1 MELQFH
7 PGPDDGQTNCP
18 KRVEFHDKITLWN

>member
-7 PGPDDGQTNCP
+7 PGPDDSETSRDGSVGIVT
-18 KRVEFHDKITLWN
+18 KLRAE